1 MSDSSW
7 SALGAWTHDRLGQI
21 GQIVTSPAATA
32 WETAS
37 SAFGFGGGTPAA
49 AAPSVPLGDDDAEQV
64 PTPPHDC
71 AAAARCRDAWLT
83 ARALCRAPPAAPSAS
98 ARLLQTM
105 MRHLLSQ
112 ERNGQNYRLGYLPL
126 HPAAAT
132 GRRAAPRRLTPRLGA
147 PGRPVK
153 PHQLAGLCE
162 RPSSRRLPELPC
174 LGAPSG
180 RRAPGLRS
188 LPRPT
193 TREANG
199 GSVWLL

>member
-1 MSDSSW
+1 MYKSYSVIDNNIRVGFVHLLNEVSPKSHARTPAAGGSLSFDRAAADAPHAPPTGAPPTPEQPARPPHMSDSSW

-64 PTPPHDC
+64 PTLPHDC

-112 ERNGQNYRLGYLPL
+112 ERNGQN
-126 HPAAAT
+126 
-132 GRRAAPRRLTPRLGA
+132 
-147 PGRPVK
+147 
-153 PHQLAGLCE
+153 
-162 RPSSRRLPELPC
+162 
-174 LGAPSG
+174 
-180 RRAPGLRS
+180 
-188 LPRPT
+188 
-193 TREANG
+193 
-199 GSVWLL
+199 